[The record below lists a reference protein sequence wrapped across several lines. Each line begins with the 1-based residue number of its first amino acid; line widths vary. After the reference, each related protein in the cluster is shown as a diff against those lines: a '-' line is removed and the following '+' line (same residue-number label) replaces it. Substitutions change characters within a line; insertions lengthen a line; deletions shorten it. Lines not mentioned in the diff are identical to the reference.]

1 MASGDAVQVRATAVK
16 EHSTQPPG
24 RFSEGTLVK
33 ELEALG
39 IGRPSTYSAIIR
51 LLQVRTLGDQP
62 DNPEVISIGLS
73 VNTALHRK

>member
-1 MASGDAVQVRATAVK
+1 MELRKAELK

-39 IGRPSTYSAIIR
+39 IGRPSTYSSIIR
-51 LLQVRTLGDQP
+51 LLQVRNAVTCQT
-62 DNPEVISIGLS
+62 VSS
-73 VNTALHRK
+73 VNLLCSATQ

>member
-1 MASGDAVQVRATAVK
+1 MMKYALLAQNLAPGKAMEVARAEVK

-39 IGRPSTYSAIIR
+39 IGRPSTYSSIIR
-51 LLQVRTLGDQP
+51 LLQVRLWAR
-62 DNPEVISIGLS
+62 VAS
-73 VNTALHRK
+73 AR